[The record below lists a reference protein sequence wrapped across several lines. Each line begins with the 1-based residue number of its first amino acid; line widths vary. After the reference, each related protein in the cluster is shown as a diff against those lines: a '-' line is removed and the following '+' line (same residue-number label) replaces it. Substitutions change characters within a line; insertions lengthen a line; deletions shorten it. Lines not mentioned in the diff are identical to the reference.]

1 MAVLTKMKT
10 ADEYDAFCSRQ
21 WHHWKPGTLKKIKR
35 AFNKRVR
42 QDGKKEAHSDDG

>member
-10 ADEYDAFCSRQ
+10 EGEYEAFCDRNTYN
-21 WHHWKPGTLKKIKR
+21 WRPGTLKKIKR

-42 QDGKKEAHSDDG
+42 QDGKKEAHSDDC